1 MKSPS
6 ALALP
11 LANAAVRR
19 METVMI
25 TVRIFLKLSPDTR
38 IGLGKVQLL
47 EAIETAGSISAAART
62 LKMSFRRAW
71 ELLDHMNKAFG
82 RPVVTG
88 HPGSAGGAEL
98 TELGQDIVRR
108 YRRIEAE
115 TQAFAAPHLTALDA
129 CRLAGKESGGAS

>member
-1 MKSPS
+1 MGNSS

-11 LANAAVRR
+11 LAKAAVRAL
-19 METVMI
+19 ETVMI

-38 IGLGKVQLL
+38 IGLGKIQLL

-88 HPGSAGGAEL
+88 HPGSAGGTEL
-98 TELGQDIVRR
+98 TGLGRDVVRR

-115 TQAFAAPHLTALDA
+115 TQALAAPHLAALDA
-129 CRLAGKESGGAS
+129 CRLAEKESGGAS